1 MKIWFLT
8 DWLVDCI
15 LGWSI
20 DWFNDPL
27 IELLTKFTLF
37 KHISIIILLYMSIL
51 VSYFKRELL
60 LSPEGQKDVNCYP
73 IKQSCYRSGT
83 RYFSACHP
91 YVRTFSLLLVIFR
104 VLTFSSWLS
113 ILPKIT
119 QAKTKKMTTTQQQMA
134 YCLHPMPSIKRE
146 RGSRWLEKS
155 WQVR

>member
-37 KHISIIILLYMSIL
+37 KHISIIIHVNSRIVFQKRVTI
-51 VSYFKRELL
+51 VSWRPEGRELL
-60 LSPEGQKDVNCYP
+60 SYKTELLSFWHSTNDILVHAICENIFIAPCY
-73 IKQSCYRSGT
+73 
-83 RYFSACHP
+83 
-91 YVRTFSLLLVIFR
+91 FR

-119 QAKTKKMTTTQQQMA
+119 QAKTTTMTTTQQQMA

-146 RGSRWLEKS
+146 RGNRWLEKS